1 MTHTPLVTIYI
12 TNYNY
17 GRFIQVAIDS
27 VLNQTYPNIELIII
41 DDGSTDESKTVIENY
56 RNRSQVQVL
65 FQQNKGLNA
74 TNNVALRMAKGK
86 YFIRLDADDYFEPYA
101 IALMVSILEGRPE
114 IGLLFPDYYYVDE
127 LGNVIGVESRH
138 DFDREVSLFDL
149 PSHGACTMV
158 RVEELRNLGG
168 YNEDFSCQDGYELW
182 LKYVLNSKVSNIN
195 KPLFYYRQHK
205 MSLTQNE
212 TKILETRKKI
222 KKYCLDLYQI
232 AKPKSV
238 VVVPVKPST
247 VAGNLWALHE
257 RNGKTELYWAV
268 KKLLD
273 AHCFE
278 ELIVTS
284 SNKEILEEL
293 EQIKKLSA
301 IKIFK
306 TPIHGFQRNRDYEL
320 ANHSLDLTI
329 KEIIQEF
336 SLQRYDAIGLLGIET
351 PLLKLSTIEEAVHT
365 LALYHS
371 DSVISVHKDHA
382 SYFTHNGEGM
392 RLVFEKS
399 KYNNYER
406 KVIYKRVSGFS
417 ITRMSAYLQYSSFV
431 QKRQGHVEI
440 SSMETLSIH
449 TDLDYKFLMH
459 LCGEEFNYD
468 LKEEENDRS
477 VVDR

>member
-1 MTHTPLVTIYI
+1 MGAHPMKHTPLVTVYI

-17 GRFIQVAIDS
+17 GSYIREAIDS

-41 DDGSTDESKTVIENY
+41 DDGSTDESKTIIETYQNKS
-56 RNRSQVQVL
+56 RVQVL

-74 TNNVALRMAKGK
+74 TNNVALNLAKGK
-86 YFIRLDADDYFEPYA
+86 YFIRLDADDYFEVYA
-101 IALMVSILEGRPE
+101 IALMVSFLEGRPE
-114 IGLLFPDYYYVDE
+114 IGLLFPDYFYVDE
-127 LGNVIGVESRH
+127 LGNIIGVESRH
-138 DFDREVSLFDL
+138 DFDREVRLFDL

-158 RVEELRNLGG
+158 RTDELRKLGG

-182 LKYVLNSKVSNIN
+182 LKYVLNSKVSNIS
-195 KPLFYYRQHK
+195 KPLFFYRQHK
-205 MSLTQNE
+205 KSLTQNE

-232 AKPKSV
+232 TQPRSV
-238 VVVPVKPST
+238 VIIPVKPST
-247 VAGNLWALHE
+247 IEGKFWALHE
-257 RNGKTELYWAV
+257 RNGKTELYWAL

-273 AHCFE
+273 SQCFE

-284 SNKEILEEL
+284 SNKKILGEL
-293 EQIKKLSA
+293 ERIKKLPE
-301 IKIFK
+301 IECYGLTIN
-306 TPIHGFQRNRDYEL
+306 GYWRNQELEL

-329 KEIIQEF
+329 KEIIKHFALE
-336 SLQRYDAIGLLGIET
+336 RYEAIGLLGIET
-351 PLLKLSTIEEAVHT
+351 PLLKCSTIKEALHT

-371 DSVISVHKDHA
+371 DSVISVHKDQA
-382 SYFTHNGEGM
+382 SYFIHNGEGM
-392 RLVFEKS
+392 SLVFEKS

-417 ITRMSAYLQYSSFV
+417 ITRMSAYLHNSSFL

-440 SSMETLSIH
+440 SSIETLTIQ

-459 LCGEEFNYD
+459 LCGE
-468 LKEEENDRS
+468 
-477 VVDR
+477 